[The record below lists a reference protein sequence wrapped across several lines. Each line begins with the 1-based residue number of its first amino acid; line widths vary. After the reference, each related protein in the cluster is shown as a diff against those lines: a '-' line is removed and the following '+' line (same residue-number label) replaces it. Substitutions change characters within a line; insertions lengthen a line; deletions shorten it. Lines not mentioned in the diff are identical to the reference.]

1 LHLPSVKRLRFRIQI
16 FVYGATK
23 TWGPSPPSYRGAFL
37 AARGSAGC
45 CLAAMLRLPCAF
57 LAACCVALLAVVWQ
71 RLSLSGAL
79 GAGIA
84 APSSAEPVQAVFIV
98 SVTTNKKRRR
108 ALSRRL
114 RMHGL
119 ESIVTWIDAFD
130 VTALTPPQIAAAYRQ
145 HRYHTDGPWA
155 SKRYSTTQ
163 PLTLPEISATMKHV
177 EALRLAARL
186 PPGARAL
193 VLEDDAV
200 FKPGWGR
207 GGAEGAAAAA
217 MRQRRRDLQNMPFK
231 EQLRRCVASLPP
243 TNGGWDV
250 LFIGEGQL
258 QQDMHINATQL
269 AQEASA
275 PPKALGVHRKRWHAD
290 WAPYPWPMLLSKWN
304 VARSPEAYIVHAASA
319 AALVGAMTPF
329 AFPIDAQLAFT
340 LNAMTTAP
348 TPESESESEESK
360 VFWSEPSLVTQL
372 SENQKWSAMSSGIKQ
387 HAK

>member
-1 LHLPSVKRLRFRIQI
+1 ML
-16 FVYGATK
+16 
-23 TWGPSPPSYRGAFL
+23 
-37 AARGSAGC
+37 RGSAV
-45 CLAAMLRLPCAF
+45 RSF
-57 LAACCVALLAVVWQ
+57 LLACCAALLAAVWQ
-71 RLSLSGAL
+71 WLSLSGVA

-98 SVTTNKKRRR
+98 SVTTNTKRRR

-119 ESIVTWIDAFD
+119 EPLVTWIDAFD
-130 VTALTPPQIAAAYRQ
+130 AAALTPPQIAAAYRQ

-155 SKRYSTTQ
+155 SKRYST
-163 PLTLPEISATMKHV
+163 PRSLTLPEISATMKHL

-207 GGAEGAAAAA
+207 GSAGGAAAAA
-217 MRQRRRDLQNMPFK
+217 AAGAAAAAAAARQRRQELLALPFVD
-231 EQLRRCVASLPP
+231 QLSAAVAALPP
-243 TNGGWDV
+243 NGGWDV

-275 PPKALGVHRKRWHAD
+275 PHKALLGVHRKRWHAE

-340 LNAMTTAP
+340 LNAMATTP
-348 TPESESESEESK
+348 LPESESESESESK
-360 VFWSEPSLVTQL
+360 VFWSEPSLVTQM
-372 SENQKWSAMSSGIKQ
+372 SENQKWPAMSSGIKQ